1 MAKGF
6 GGMGNSGALYQSANN
21 RGAATIIQ
29 PATFASDYL
38 LARGKEERDRRER
51 DAERAQKR
59 KEYES
64 KLAQIDFTSTGEPA
78 VDEMASQAFDAT
90 MQKIQG
96 AIKAGDYQQ
105 AEMLRSQFGK
115 EMQMATGVA
124 TSATKDYEAM
134 KETGVINED
143 AYYDAWRARVNSTVS
158 DNAGDFGAQ
167 IGQLREQ
174 TQMDLIMNT
183 PTFERTEQGAVQLS
197 NSALLNTA
205 EVGQNFLSTVG
216 ETGVTSGTSSYYT
229 DDKGNIVTTDKETG
243 ETTKT
248 IFRRVQKAD
257 GSIKYVMDDVNEET
271 LKDFV
276 GAARSDRYLNKT
288 VVDYVQAKY
297 QLDGDAE
304 ITDEQ
309 YAEGMK
315 FVLNPQASG
324 AFKTAED
331 KKVDTSLE
339 RAKVGSGS
347 RQKTQKGIDQAK
359 FLAQA
364 LMGNQ
369 QVIGADADLSPVEF
383 KFEGATVDGLDLTGK
398 WPEDMRVQGKD
409 GKQKPH
415 MVVLGEQDP
424 DTGLAPMY
432 IQATRGGKID
442 RYGGEDARALLTRFG
457 VSVEDVQNYEGGIYD
472 EDRDNFNAAFL
483 GIGGNIIEGEDGSIS
498 VDFTDR
504 QEYNVQDKLQEL
516 RDNQRPTLYSSI
528 NTLVGDGLNTENIE
542 LLSAPATSG
551 GLVGHT
557 ILLDGNERMKITK
570 VETIPGVVFGV
581 KKDQVYVYNEKGER
595 STMTLDAL
603 RGFLKESEALTMTSE
618 TDENTDENNTDPT
631 ATE

>member
-6 GGMGNSGALYQSANN
+6 GGMGKGGALYQSSSN

-29 PATFASDYL
+29 PTTFASDYL
-38 LARGKEERDRRER
+38 AGRLKEERDRVER
-51 DAERAQKR
+51 DEERAQKR

-64 KLAQIDFTSTGEPA
+64 KLAQLDFTSTGEPA

-90 MQKIQG
+90 MEKIQG

-105 AEMLRSQFGK
+105 AELLRSQFGK

-134 KETGVINED
+134 KESGVINQD
-143 AYYDAWRARVNSTVS
+143 AYYDAWRAQVNSTVS
-158 DNAGDFGAQ
+158 DNKGDFGAQ
-167 IGQLREQ
+167 IGQLRGQ
-174 TQMDLIMNT
+174 SQMDLIMNT
-183 PTFERTEQGAVQLS
+183 PTFERTEQGAVQIS

-216 ETGVTSGTSSYYT
+216 ETGVTEGGSSYYT

-257 GSIKYVMDDVNEET
+257 GTTKYVMDDVNEET

-288 VVDYVQAKY
+288 VVDYVKAKY
-297 QLDGDAE
+297 ELDGDAE

-324 AFKTAED
+324 AYKTATQKD
-331 KKVDTSLE
+331 VDTSME
-339 RAKVGSGS
+339 RARLSSGT
-347 RQKTQKGIDQAK
+347 RQKADKAIDQAK

-369 QVIGADADLSPVEF
+369 QVIGEGADLSPVEF
-383 KFEGATVDGLDLTGK
+383 KFDGATVDGLDLTGK
-398 WPEDMRVQGKD
+398 WPEDMLVQGKD

-424 DTGLAPMY
+424 ETGLAPMY

-442 RYGGEDARALLTRFG
+442 RYAGEDARALLTRFG
-457 VSVEDVQNYEGGIYD
+457 VSVEDVQNYEGGLYD
-472 EDRDNFNAAFL
+472 ADRDNFSAAFL
-483 GIGGNIIEGEDGSIS
+483 GLGGGIIEGEDGSIS
-498 VDFTDR
+498 VDMADR
-504 QEYNVQDKLQEL
+504 QEYNVQDKLQEQ
-516 RDNQRPTLYSSI
+516 RINQLPTLNSSV
-528 NTLVGDGLNTENIE
+528 NTLIADGVNEENID
-542 LLSAPATSG
+542 LLSQPATSG

-557 ILLDGNERMKITK
+557 ISLPGNEQLKITN
-570 VETIPGVVFGV
+570 VELVPGRVYGYFD
-581 KKDQVYVYNEKGER
+581 DQVFVYDENGTKR
-595 STMTLDAL
+595 KMKLDAL
-603 RGFLKESEALTMTSE
+603 RGFVGALGTSTNPAE
-618 TDENTDENNTDPT
+618 
-631 ATE
+631 